1 MNKFTLTFVL
11 LATMAG
17 VSRSQESLL
26 PLPNVVNFTPNFQF
40 SWGYDNTTITIQLE
54 VVTAGWVSIAVL
66 KDDGK
71 GFDMWWGGFDE
82 DYGIVYGQVPSRKQ
96 HRRQRAAAVTRR
108 ACLCRLTQ
116 DGYASFNNLVV
127 GPRYPDTFNNLNV
140 VQVAQ
145 SPFGGTT
152 RLRFSRPII
161 SPDYKQDVNIPYV
174 SLAEFYR
181 VLPSFT
187 ELFWCV

>member
-1 MNKFTLTFVL
+1 MGQLSDNSRSKSRMNKFTLTFVL
-11 LATMAG
+11 LA
-17 VSRSQESLL
+17 
-26 PLPNVVNFTPNFQF
+26 LPNVVNFTPNFQF

-82 DYGIVYGQVPSRKQ
+82 DYGIVYGQ
-96 HRRQRAAAVTRR
+96 
-108 ACLCRLTQ
+108 

-161 SPDYKQDVNIPYV
+161 SPDYKQDVNIPYNTKQLLLW
-174 SLAEFYR
+174 SYSNSDS
-181 VLPSFT
+181 PSAAAIASGSAQLKLRPT
-187 ELFWCV
+187 P

>member
-1 MNKFTLTFVL
+1 MGQLSDN
-11 LATMAG
+11 
-17 VSRSQESLL
+17 SRSKSRM
-26 PLPNVVNFTPNFQF
+26 NQF

-54 VVTAGWVSIAVL
+54 VVTAGWVSVAIL

-82 DYGIVYGQVPSRKQ
+82 DYGIVYG
-96 HRRQRAAAVTRR
+96 
-108 ACLCRLTQ
+108 Q

-152 RLRFSRPII
+152 RLRFSR
-161 SPDYKQDVNIPYV
+161 
-174 SLAEFYR
+174 
-181 VLPSFT
+181 
-187 ELFWCV
+187 

>member
-1 MNKFTLTFVL
+1 MGQPTVQLSDNSRSKSRMNKFTLTFVL

-54 VVTAGWVSIAVL
+54 VVTAGWVSVAIL

-82 DYGIVYGQVPSRKQ
+82 DYGIVYGQ
-96 HRRQRAAAVTRR
+96 
-108 ACLCRLTQ
+108 
-116 DGYASFNNLVV
+116 DGYASFRSPSRRSAAPLGCDSA
-127 GPRYPDTFNNLNV
+127 GPSSATTTNRTST
-140 VQVAQ
+140 
-145 SPFGGTT
+145 SPTT
-152 RLRFSRPII
+152 PSSCCCGRTRTATVRRRRPSRPARL
-161 SPDYKQDVNIPYV
+161 S
-174 SLAEFYR
+174 
-181 VLPSFT
+181 
-187 ELFWCV
+187 

>member
-1 MNKFTLTFVL
+1 MGQLSDNSRSKSRMNKFTLTFVL

-66 KDDGK
+66 KDDG
-71 GFDMWWGGFDE
+71 
-82 DYGIVYGQVPSRKQ
+82 IVYG
-96 HRRQRAAAVTRR
+96 
-108 ACLCRLTQ
+108 Q

-161 SPDYKQDVNIPYV
+161 SPDYKQDVNIPYNTKQLLLW
-174 SLAEFYR
+174 SYSNSDS
-181 VLPSFT
+181 PSAAAIASGSAQLKLRPT
-187 ELFWCV
+187 P